1 MATSY
6 SYYAEQF
13 TAGDTAKRIVTNPL
27 FLKGVD
33 IQVLTHDVDVG
44 GRNNQTTELSV
55 GDIMSYGA
63 EIPVDLSQIWF
74 VNHSAGSNGVLSIT
88 GWLID

>member
-1 MATSY
+1 MTTLY
-6 SYYAEQF
+6 NYYAEQF
-13 TAGDTAKRIVTNPL
+13 TGADTAKRITTKPV

-33 IQVLTHDVDVG
+33 IQILDNDIDVG

-63 EIPVDLSQIWF
+63 EIIVDLSQIWYK
-74 VNHSAGSNGVLSIT
+74 NHSAGSNGTLSIT
-88 GWLID
+88 GWLVD